1 MSVKS
6 YDTVEISNKD
16 NIGINFLY
24 DTIPGRLLLKIL
36 IRPFV
41 SSFAGFLMDSSL
53 SRFFISKFVKSNN
66 IDMNE
71 YEDEKYRSF
80 NSFFSR
86 KVKSELR
93 PFPDEMHSL
102 ASPCD
107 SKLTAYPITAD
118 GTFNIKNSVYGI
130 KELLQDKSLAEEYL
144 NGVCLIFRLTPDDY
158 HRYSYIDN
166 GEILSYKKIKGVLHT
181 VRPVSHLNY
190 KIYHENSRE
199 YAVMQTENFGKAV
212 QMEVGALFVGRI
224 KNHAES
230 GRFKRGAEKGLFEFG
245 GSTIVM
251 LFQKERVVIDKA
263 IYGNTQQDKETI
275 VKQGYKIGA
284 AYKNVDA
291 R

>member
-1 MSVKS
+1 MSAES
-6 YDTVEISNKD
+6 YDIVEISGKD

-24 DTIPGRLLLKIL
+24 KTMPGRLLLKVL

-41 SSFAGFLMDSSL
+41 SDFAGFLMDSVFSK
-53 SRFFISKFVKSNN
+53 FFIRKFVKSNN
-66 IDMNE
+66 INMSE

-80 NSFFSR
+80 NNFFSR

-93 PFPDEMHSL
+93 PFPEDTRGL

-107 SKLTAYPITAD
+107 SKLTAYPITED
-118 GTFNIKNSVYGI
+118 GVFNIKNSVYDITG
-130 KELLQDKSLAEEYL
+130 LLNDKSLANEYTG
-144 NGVCLIFRLTPDDY
+144 GVCLIFRLTPDDY

-181 VRPVSHLNY
+181 VRPLSHRYY
-190 KIYHENSRE
+190 KIYVQNSRE
-199 YAVMQTENFGKAV
+199 YAVMQTENFGKIV

-230 GRFKRGAEKGLFEFG
+230 GQVKRGAEKGLFEFG

-251 LFQKERVVIDKA
+251 LFQKGRVEIDKA
-263 IYGNTQQDKETI
+263 IYENTQQDKETI
-275 VKQGYKIGA
+275 VKQGCKIGA
-284 AYKNVDA
+284 AYKNVDEK
-291 R
+291 